1 MVRWWVLGHSGHEG
15 PILFLF
21 GFRGGRQRGRDFSNS
36 HWVGQSWNS
45 ICINY
50 IKGGHREAPLCFY
63 GGVPSVSKTNCDGP
77 IKVVTSTHKKLCH
90 ATQLINKKD
99 EYIYLNIFTDPLGC
113 GLSCLI
119 CEQANL
125 LWEPLSSWDYTL
137 YTFWKGHRTRMPS
150 QISLGLTICS
160 HQFRQIMIQG
170 QFAGMQHV
178 SWLLRCR
185 HRRTACAKTTCKYTN
200 YI

>member
-1 MVRWWVLGHSGHEG
+1 VGAGSLRPWG
-15 PILFLF
+15 PNFFLF
-21 GFRGGRQRGRDFSNS
+21 GFRGGRQRGRDFSCS
-36 HWVGQSWNS
+36 HRVGQSWTF

-50 IKGGHREAPLCFY
+50 IKGGAQGSTSVLLLGSAPCF
-63 GGVPSVSKTNCDGP
+63 KTNCDGP
-77 IKVVTSTHKKLCH
+77 IKVVPSTHKKLCH
-90 ATQLINKKD
+90 APQLINKKD
-99 EYIYLNIFTDPLGC
+99 EYIYLNILTDPLSC
-113 GLSCLI
+113 GLSCFI

-125 LWEPLSSWDYTL
+125 WWEPLSCRDYTL
-137 YTFWKGHRTRMPS
+137 YTFCKGHRTRMPG
-150 QISLGLTICS
+150 QISLGLLICS

-170 QFAGMQHV
+170 QFAGMERV